1 MSGWWPPLG
10 NTTGLADL
18 MIEDALT
25 NRNDARLM
33 IVGEDDGLL

>member
-10 NTTGLADL
+10 NTTGLAYL

-33 IVGEDDGLL
+33 IVGEDDGL